1 MFGSKQQQQQ
11 VQSRLDTKLP
21 SSLPPSYATT
31 AAAAAATT
39 YPLQTFA
46 NGNGVSDI
54 ITPYLPP
61 RPVTLRLVAVLCSPY
76 LTPCVIDLEGNLK
89 GDQGVEL
96 GVVQD
101 VDPHRSSSQVNNR
114 VFPEQPHSLASLIA
128 VLLSAWI
135 RLLKVVVTLGHIH
148 S

>member
-1 MFGSKQQQQQ
+1 MFGSKQQQQQQ

-31 AAAAAATT
+31 AAATT

-61 RPVTLRLVAVLCSPY
+61 RPITLRLVAVLCSPY
-76 LTPCVIDLEGNLK
+76 LTPCALDLEGDLK

-101 VDPHRSSSQVNNR
+101 VDSHRRSSQVNNR
-114 VFPEQPHSLASLIA
+114 VIQEQPRSLSSLIT

-135 RLLKVVVTLGHIH
+135 RLLKV
-148 S
+148 